1 MKKSLLTCVFA
12 ITATLMLAQN
22 DVTKFMGIPVD
33 GYKPEMIKKLQA
45 KGFAY
50 DSKLDYFRGEFNGH
64 KVILRIVTNNNKV
77 WRIVLVDASMS
88 SETDIKIRFNSLC
101 RQFEK
106 TGRYMHGAYEG
117 NYIIPEDEDISYEM
131 NVNKKRY
138 EAAYMQISESNFEEY
153 TTISEQE
160 KERFFKALRQKWV
173 WFMINKSNYREYYI
187 SMCYDNMNNEADG
200 EDL

>member
-1 MKKSLLTCVFA
+1 MRKSLLTCVFA

-33 GYKPEMIKKLQA
+33 GYKSAMKEKLQA
-45 KGFAY
+45 KGFTY
-50 DSKLDYFRGEFNGH
+50 DSKYDYFNGEFNGRE
-64 KVILRIVTNNNKV
+64 VMLRIVTNNNKV
-77 WRIVLVDASMS
+77 WRIMVADKTSS

-106 TGRYMHGAYEG
+106 TGRYMHGDYER

-138 EAAYMQISESNFEEY
+138 EAAYMQISESNIEEY
-153 TTISEQE
+153 DTISDQE
-160 KERFFKALRQKWV
+160 KERFFEALRQKWV
-173 WFMINKSNYREYYI
+173 WFMINKSNYKEYYI
-187 SMCYDNMNNEADG
+187 TMYYDNMNNEANG

>member
-45 KGFAY
+45 KGFTY
-50 DSKLDYFRGEFNGH
+50 DSKHDYFNGEFNGH
-64 KVILRIVTNNNKV
+64 KVMLRIVTNNNKV
-77 WRIVLVDASMS
+77 WRIVLMDAIES
-88 SETDIKIRFNSLC
+88 SEADIKFRFNSLC

-106 TGRYMHGAYEG
+106 TGRYIRGSSEE
-117 NYIIPEDEDISYEM
+117 NYSIPENENISYEM
-131 NVNKKRY
+131 IVNKKEY
-138 EAAYMQISESNFEEY
+138 VATYMQISESNIAEY
-153 TTISEQE
+153 ATISDQE
-160 KERFFKALRQKWV
+160 KERFVEVLMNKCV

-187 SMCYDNMNNEADG
+187 TMYYDNIYNKADG